1 MSEIIQHTDDN
12 SSTVQVG
19 DGQGSSVI
27 PMKVYQDIYHKI
39 TGRTEQI
46 KKTYDED
53 ILIGIEEIEQLHYKI
68 TQLCDVHNVIAR
80 NETISVF
87 HEQDRKEQF
96 TSFERFLSYNSSS
109 SNPTVNVVVK
119 YNFSIIV
126 AGLKNPQEYIVTVRL
141 ASRVALI
148 KKLKEDAPPFIPAH
162 VLAAMAGDVAEI
174 KVDYAD
180 YVIARGF
187 VEAFDEWIRGCET
200 NSEPKAITF
209 LKKYSFLFPR
219 LFGPLVAV
227 STLFFTMEYIDGV
240 EASVM
245 DVAYVLKMFSLFLA
259 GLYIL
264 ITFAGIAGKLIE
276 NSIDRYMP
284 ASYIQLNRGDMKLIS
299 NFNANKKGRMFEFFS
314 GALLTVILGIASSKL
329 ASLIVI

>member
-1 MSEIIQHTDDN
+1 MH
-12 SSTVQVG
+12 
-19 DGQGSSVI
+19 
-27 PMKVYQDIYHKI
+27 HKI
-39 TGRTEQI
+39 I
-46 KKTYDED
+46 
-53 ILIGIEEIEQLHYKI
+53 
-68 TQLCDVHNVIAR
+68 QLCDVHNIIAK

-96 TSFERFLSYNSSS
+96 TSFERFLSYNSNSS
-109 SNPTVNVVVK
+109 SPTVNVVVK
-119 YNFSIIV
+119 YNFSIVV
-126 AGLKNPQEYIVTVRL
+126 AGLKNPQEYVVTVRL

-180 YVIARGF
+180 YVVARGF

-200 NSEPKAITF
+200 NSEPKTITF

-219 LFGPLVAV
+219 LFGPLVAA
-227 STLFFTMEYIDGV
+227 STLFFTIEYIDGV
-240 EASVM
+240 EVSTM
-245 DVAYVLKMFSLFLA
+245 DVAYVLKIFSLFLV
-259 GLYIL
+259 GLYLL
-264 ITFAGIAGKLIE
+264 ITFAGVAGKLIE

-284 ASYIQLNRGDMKLIS
+284 ASYIKLNRGGVKLVS
-299 NFNANKKGRMFEFFS
+299 DFNANKKGRLFEFLS
-314 GALLTVILGIASSKL
+314 GATLTIALGIASSKL